1 MTNNDMMGNWM
12 AAMGMMGT
20 MMAQF
25 QQQAHGL
32 TFDRKPSF
40 LTFNW
45 DIFVANVTL
54 SLKL

>member
-32 TFDRKPSF
+32 TFARKPSF

-54 SLKL
+54 SLKV